1 MTFPFPFDQHRH
13 ENGSAVL
20 VLLGLLSIA
29 AILTVSDHMAL
40 RHLFGELKRIETQQ
54 RKKYTPPSQPALPP
68 RTNSVAQA
76 RSSAIFPSARTG
88 EGLHDLGFD
97 AAPRNR

>member
-1 MTFPFPFDQHRH
+1 MTLPFTARKPRR

-20 VLLGLLSIA
+20 VLLALLSIA

-54 RKKYTPPSQPALPP
+54 RRKYIPPSQPALPP
-68 RTNSVAQA
+68 RTNTVAQA
-76 RSSAIFPSARTG
+76 RQSATLPSAPTI
-88 EGLHDLGFD
+88 EV
-97 AAPRNR
+97 PRK